1 MKEKLFQIFFCIFVF
16 WQPLLYSFLGE
27 SGTDLTGGAM
37 RIALLG
43 IFLTSWFFYF
53 SFSPKSKDEG
63 KMLLIL
69 VMFGAAYYSTR
80 FFYTDVQAGT
90 LNYYNGQMLRW
101 GSDCTSAC
109 ALGMTLPKL
118 KNYNLIH
125 KILPLESIAL
135 TPFMLNAILAG
146 GTDAGQYAAGG
157 GFNYQTLAYYMAI
170 LFCFSLFYSFVYQ
183 KKQHIIVKTAAIVT
197 MLIQAVAC
205 CMAGGRGGL
214 LLLVVYVLYMIYY
227 LSKRKILSKGELT
240 GVILLSIVGF
250 LFVAN
255 SLDMWSSAGFSRSS
269 GLADDDDR
277 WLLWESAWH
286 YVSDNNY
293 MPYGLG
299 GDFFSFGFYTHNV
312 ILDWCIELGIIG
324 AFIMSIIY
332 LKTYINI
339 FKLTRNNEIFVV
351 VMILAIFAVVMNMF
365 SGYWISTAAI
375 WLAFGTAMTK
385 SNYSRWH
392 TNKLARKK
400 RSPLENSELRNL
412 F

>member
-1 MKEKLFQIFFCIFVF
+1 MKEKLFQIFFCIFIF

-27 SGTDLTGGAM
+27 SGTDLTGGTM
-37 RIALLG
+37 RLALLG
-43 IFLTSWFFYF
+43 LFLISWLFYF

-80 FFYTDVQAGT
+80 FFYTDVQTGT

-170 LFCFSLFYSFVYQ
+170 LFCFSLYYSFVYQ
-183 KKQHIIVKTAAIVT
+183 KKQSFIVKIAAIVT

-214 LLLVVYVLYMIYY
+214 VLLVVYVLYMAYY
-227 LSKRKILSKGELT
+227 MTKRKILSKGQLM
-240 GVILLSIVGF
+240 GAAVASIVGF
-250 LFVAN
+250 LIVAN
-255 SLDMWSSAGFSRSS
+255 YLDMWSSAGFSRSS

-277 WLLWESAWH
+277 LLLWARIWH
-286 YVSDNNY
+286 LVPDNNY

-299 GDFFSFGFYTHNV
+299 GDYFSFGFYTHN
-312 ILDWCIELGIIG
+312 ILLDWCIELGVIG
-324 AFIMSIIY
+324 AFIMSILY
-332 LKTYINI
+332 LKTYISI
-339 FKLTRNNEIFVV
+339 FKLTKKNEVFVV

-375 WLAFGTAMTK
+375 WLAFGTAITK
-385 SNYSRWH
+385 SNYDRWH
-392 TNKLARKK
+392 KYRLTRQM
-400 RSPLENSELRNL
+400 
-412 F
+412 